1 MHWEGK
7 SSERVSYQ
15 DHYQTIEAMR
25 PMSKLANTTG
35 KLHCTDRN
43 LQNGWGTNS
52 HSGPGFVSMSP
63 DCERRHTIAAIEK
76 AVRIQP
82 LQLPLEVE
90 PQLSL
95 QQKVVKATKKETW
108 DICNKHNP

>member
-35 KLHCTDRN
+35 KLQKSTEQLGNKLTFR
-43 LQNGWGTNS
+43 
-52 HSGPGFVSMSP
+52 SGVHLNVP
-63 DCERRHTIAAIEK
+63 
-76 AVRIQP
+76 
-82 LQLPLEVE
+82 
-90 PQLSL
+90 
-95 QQKVVKATKKETW
+95 
-108 DICNKHNP
+108 